1 MSNQSGMKG
10 GASSMEQARV
20 LVQILEELRQQNAML
35 QSAMNTLREQSRQKD
50 EEIERLRQIILNLQ
64 RAQFG
69 QRSEKRTYVLDDGN
83 QQLSLFDTP
92 EKSEEKSNPEPSQNP
107 EKEICVSGHSRKKKR
122 TLEELCATLP
132 VEERIVDLPDN
143 EKVNPNGHALTCIGQ
158 EYIRTELVLERA
170 KAKVV
175 KHYRK
180 VYADRQLEQET
191 GYSEVFKPV
200 MPPPL
205 LAHSYASASV
215 VTDVLMKK
223 YVDAMPLYRQEQMWK
238 RMGVELKRGT
248 MANWVIQVADL
259 YLRPFWKRIR
269 SELLTQSTIHADET
283 VIQVLKEKGKPAT
296 SESRMWV
303 YSSAKR
309 ADIQL
314 RCFEYRESRSG
325 KWAKTFLEGFS
336 GVLITDGYSGYN
348 KIQEAEHA
356 GCWAHMRRKWLEAM
370 PEGADAKTCKAAE
383 GYEFCNRLFELER
396 QFEGRT
402 AEERLIQR
410 KEKSGPILEAYW
422 TWLNTIPRPTGKLKD
437 AVTYAQNQKAHLSAF
452 LEHGEI
458 EISNNQV
465 ENAIRPFVVGRKGW
479 LFADTPQ
486 GAEAS
491 AIIYSLME
499 TAKANSLRLDDY
511 LLHLLSVFPERVAQ
525 RKDFEM
531 DDLLPWSGE
540 MKSWFSAV

>member
-1 MSNQSGMKG
+1 MSNQSGMKDG
-10 GASSMEQARV
+10 ESSMEQTEM
-20 LVQILEELRQQNAML
+20 LLTIQRQLTML
-35 QSAMNTLREQSRQKD
+35 QSTIDSLRAQSRQKD

-132 VEERIVDLPDN
+132 VEERIVDLPDE
-143 EKVNPNGHALTCIGQ
+143 EKANASGQALVCIGQ

-248 MANWVIQVADL
+248 TANWVIQVADL

-325 KWAKTFLEGFS
+325 KWAKIFLEGFS

-348 KIQEAEHA
+348 KVQGAERA

-370 PEGADAKTCKAAE
+370 PEGADAKTCKAAQ

-396 QFEGRT
+396 QFKELT

-422 TWLNTIPRPTGKLKD
+422 TWLNTIARPTGKLKD

-511 LLHLLSVFPERVAQ
+511 LLHLLSIMPERAEQ
-525 RKDFEM
+525 CKDFDI
-531 DDLLPWSGE
+531 DDLLPWSEE

>member
-1 MSNQSGMKG
+1 MSNQSGMKDG
-10 GASSMEQARV
+10 ESSMEQTE
-20 LVQILEELRQQNAML
+20 ILLTIQRQLTML
-35 QSAMNTLREQSRQKD
+35 QSTIDSLREQSRQKD

-64 RAQFG
+64 RTQFG

-132 VEERIVDLPDN
+132 VEERIVDLPDE
-143 EKVNPNGHALTCIGQ
+143 EKANANGQALVCIGQ

-175 KHYRK
+175 KRYRK

-283 VIQVLKEKGKPAT
+283 VMQVHKEKDRPDTA
-296 SESRMWV
+296 ESRMWV

-348 KIQEAEHA
+348 KVQDAERA

-396 QFEGRT
+396 QFEGLT
-402 AEERLIQR
+402 A
-410 KEKSGPILEAYW
+410 
-422 TWLNTIPRPTGKLKD
+422 
-437 AVTYAQNQKAHLSAF
+437 
-452 LEHGEI
+452 
-458 EISNNQV
+458 
-465 ENAIRPFVVGRKGW
+465 
-479 LFADTPQ
+479 
-486 GAEAS
+486 
-491 AIIYSLME
+491 
-499 TAKANSLRLDDY
+499 
-511 LLHLLSVFPERVAQ
+511 
-525 RKDFEM
+525 
-531 DDLLPWSGE
+531 
-540 MKSWFSAV
+540 

>member
-1 MSNQSGMKG
+1 MSNQLGMKG
-10 GASSMEQARV
+10 GASGMEQAKV
-20 LVQILEELRQQNAML
+20 LVQVLEELRQQNIML
-35 QSAMNTLREQSRQKD
+35 QSTMDTLRKQSRQKD
-50 EEIERLRQIILNLQ
+50 EEIERLQQIILNLQ

-69 QRSEKRTYVLDDGN
+69 QRSEKQRYVLDDGT
-83 QQLSLFDTP
+83 QQLSLFDMQTETEETP
-92 EKSEEKSNPEPSQNP
+92 APEPSP
-107 EKEICVSGHSRKKKR
+107 HSEKEIHVSGHSRKKKR

-132 VEERIVDLPDN
+132 VEERIVDLPDD
-143 EKVNPNGHALTCIGQ
+143 EKVNANGHALACIGQ

-205 LAHSYASASV
+205 LPHSYASASV

-223 YVDAMPLYRQEQMWK
+223 YVDAMPLYRQEQIWK

-283 VIQVLKEKGKPAT
+283 VMQVLKEKGKPAS

-314 RCFEYRESRSG
+314 RCFEYQESRSG
-325 KWAKTFLEGFS
+325 KWAQAFLKGFK

-348 KIQEAEHA
+348 KVQDAKRA

-370 PEGADAKTCKAAE
+370 PEGADAKTCKAVQ

-396 QFEGRT
+396 QFEELT

-499 TAKANSLRLDDY
+499 TAKANHLRLDDY
-511 LLHLLSVFPERVAQ
+511 LLHLLSILPERAEQ

-531 DDLLPWSGE
+531 DDLLPWSEE

>member
-1 MSNQSGMKG
+1 MSNQSGMKDG
-10 GASSMEQARV
+10 ESSMEQTE
-20 LVQILEELRQQNAML
+20 ILLTIQRQLTML
-35 QSAMNTLREQSRQKD
+35 QSTIDSLREQSRQKD

-64 RAQFG
+64 RTQFG

-132 VEERIVDLPDN
+132 VEERIVDLPDD
-143 EKVNPNGHALTCIGQ
+143 EKVNANGHALACIGQ

-283 VIQVLKEKGKPAT
+283 VIQVLKEKGKPDT

-348 KIQEAEHA
+348 KVQEAERA

-396 QFEGRT
+396 QFEGVT

-422 TWLNTIPRPTGKLKD
+422 TWLYTIPRPTGKLKD
-437 AVTYAQNQKAHLSAF
+437 AVTYAQNQKAHLCAF

-511 LLHLLSVFPERVAQ
+511 LLHLLSIMPERAEQ
-525 RKDFEM
+525 NKDFEM
-531 DDLLPWSGE
+531 DDLLPWSEE

>member
-10 GASSMEQARV
+10 GASGMEQAKV
-20 LVQILEELRQQNAML
+20 PVQVLEELRQQNIML
-35 QSAMNTLREQSRQKD
+35 QSTMDTLRKQSRQKD
-50 EEIERLRQIILNLQ
+50 EEIERLQQIILNLQ

-69 QRSEKRTYVLDDGN
+69 QRSEKQRYVLDDGT
-83 QQLSLFDTP
+83 QQLSLFDMQTETEETP
-92 EKSEEKSNPEPSQNP
+92 APEPSP
-107 EKEICVSGHSRKKKR
+107 HSEKEIHVSGHSRKKKR

-132 VEERIVDLPDN
+132 VEERIVDLPDE
-143 EKVNPNGHALTCIGQ
+143 EKANVNGQALVCIGQ

-223 YVDAMPLYRQEQMWK
+223 YVDAMPLYRQEQIWK

-283 VIQVLKEKGKPAT
+283 VIQVLKEKGKSAT

-314 RCFEYRESRSG
+314 RCFEYQESRSG
-325 KWAKTFLEGFS
+325 KWAQAFLKGFK

-348 KIQEAEHA
+348 KVQEAERA

-396 QFEGRT
+396 QFEGLT

-422 TWLNTIPRPTGKLKD
+422 KWLYTIPRPTGKLKD

-499 TAKANSLRLDDY
+499 TAKANHLRLDDY
-511 LLHLLSVFPERVAQ
+511 LLHLLSLLPERAEQ
-525 RKDFEM
+525 SKNFEI
-531 DDLLPWSGE
+531 DDLLPWSEE

>member
-1 MSNQSGMKG
+1 MSNQSGMKDG
-10 GASSMEQARV
+10 ESSMEQTEM
-20 LVQILEELRQQNAML
+20 LLTIQRQLTML
-35 QSAMNTLREQSRQKD
+35 QSTIDSLREQSRQKD

-64 RAQFG
+64 RTQFG

-83 QQLSLFDTP
+83 QQISLFDTP

-107 EKEICVSGHSRKKKR
+107 EKEICVCGHSRKKKR

-132 VEERIVDLPDN
+132 VEERIVDLPDE
-143 EKVNPNGHALTCIGQ
+143 EKANANGQALVCIGQ

-283 VIQVLKEKGKPAT
+283 VMQVHKEKDRPNT

-309 ADIQL
+309 TAIQL

-348 KIQEAEHA
+348 KVQGAERA

-396 QFEGRT
+396 QFEGLT
-402 AEERLIQR
+402 TEERLIQR

-422 TWLNTIPRPTGKLKD
+422 TWLNTIARPTGKLKD

-479 LFADTPQ
+479 LFAGPPQ
-486 GAEAS
+486 GAQAR

-499 TAKANSLRLDDY
+499 MAKANKLTAGRL
-511 LLHLLSVFPERVAQ
+511 SAPSAQ
-525 RKDFEM
+525 HIARARRAEQG
-531 DDLLPWSGE
+531 L
-540 MKSWFSAV
+540 